1 MEGGPSSV
9 AIIAFFVILIIDFL
23 IHGFGMAL
31 EHVSKDEI
39 EKKSLENKDR
49 ISAKLQ

>member
-1 MEGGPSSV
+1 MEGGPSSDC
-9 AIIAFFVILIIDFL
+9 IIAFFIILIIDFL

-49 ISAKLQ
+49 VSRGL